1 MDERLE
7 KALEFSNFLETQNN
21 QKRIFLKQYKDNL
34 IHYAFGH
41 KFTVSTQ
48 LINLLSVL
56 LETDQEQIV
65 ILDDNE
71 TPVIID
77 NPKEFMKEI
86 VGVYIFASR
95 KYAKDYADI
104 KENRSVEGLINL

>member
-1 MDERLE
+1 M
-7 KALEFSNFLETQNN
+7 
-21 QKRIFLKQYKDNL
+21 
-34 IHYAFGH
+34 
-41 KFTVSTQ
+41 
-48 LINLLSVL
+48 
-56 LETDQEQIV
+56 
-65 ILDDNE
+65 
-71 TPVIID
+71 IID